1 MSSTAITTTGYLRPE
16 RWRRLRG
23 LAATRESIS
32 PTLIGGIVLLA
43 LLVVFALCAPLF
55 GSPYKIAPNGLSRV
69 GLPLGVGAPG
79 HLLGTDAIG
88 RDMLA
93 RLAYGGR
100 TTLEITFIANVT
112 SIGLGAVVGV
122 VAGFHRGATELVLMR
137 IIEVFLSVP
146 TVISGLA
153 LASIVGQGVLGIVVV
168 VTALY
173 WAWTARIV
181 YGEVLR
187 LRRRPFVEA
196 AVAHGVP
203 SGMIIRRH
211 LLPHLSSLLL
221 VLAALNGAAVVA
233 IGAGL
238 SYLGAGI
245 QPPTPE
251 WGNMLQSG
259 QQALQFAPHEVLE
272 PLVCIVL
279 TVLAFVLIGD
289 GISKRGGVSLRKSWL
304 AI

>member
-1 MSSTAITTTGYLRPE
+1 MALTTTASTRREPLRPP
-16 RWRRLRG
+16 WRLS
-23 LAATRESIS
+23 LARSAALP
-32 PTLIGGIVLLA
+32 PTLIAGLGLLG
-43 LLVVFALCAPLF
+43 LLVLFALIAPVF
-55 GSPYKIAPNGLSRV
+55 GSPYRIDPNGLSAV
-69 GLPLGVGAPG
+69 GLPLGLGSSG

-93 RLAYGGR
+93 RLAYGAR
-100 TTLEITFIANVT
+100 TSLEITFIANVT
-112 SIGLGAVVGV
+112 SIGLGALVGV
-122 VAGFHRGATELVLMR
+122 VAGFHRGVVEQVLMR
-137 IIEVFLSVP
+137 ITEIFLSVP

-153 LASIVGQGVLGIVVV
+153 LASVVGQGVLGIVVV

-196 AVAHGVP
+196 AIAHGVP
-203 SGMIIRRH
+203 SASIIRRH

-251 WGNMLQSG
+251 WGNMLESG
-259 QQALQFAPHEVLE
+259 QQALQFAPHEVLA

-289 GISKRGGVSLRKSWL
+289 GISRRGAVSLRKSWL

>member
-1 MSSTAITTTGYLRPE
+1 MSLVWGVGL
-16 RWRRLRG
+16 
-23 LAATRESIS
+23 LAA
-32 PTLIGGIVLLA
+32 LIL
-43 LLVVFALCAPLF
+43 FAL
-55 GSPYKIAPNGLSRV
+55 IAPVFGPPDKIYANGISAQ
-69 GLPLGVGAPG
+69 GLPLGFGSAG
-79 HLLGTDAIG
+79 HPVGTDSIG

-100 TTLEITFIANVT
+100 TTLEFTFIANIT

-122 VAGFHRGATELVLMR
+122 TAGFLRGTAEIILMR
-137 IIEVFLSVP
+137 ITEIFLSVP

-153 LASIVGQGVLGIVVV
+153 LASVVGQGVFGVIIV

-173 WAWTARIV
+173 WAWTARV
-181 YGEVLR
+181 VFGETLA

-196 AVAHGVP
+196 AIAQGVP
-203 SGMIIRRH
+203 GATIMRRH
-211 LLPHLSSLLL
+211 ILPHLSSLLL
-221 VLAALNGAAVVA
+221 VIAALNGAAVVA

-238 SYLGAGI
+238 SYLGAGV

-251 WGNMLQSG
+251 WGAMINDG
-259 QQALQFAPHEVLE
+259 QNALQYAPHEVLE

-289 GISKRGGVSLRKSWL
+289 GIARRGAASLRRSWL
-304 AI
+304 DI